1 MQKWTIWTVGIW
13 WAWHGT
19 PMGTRKGTWSDP
31 TTRGAVEG
39 LEGQE
44 SEVNNSGS
52 RHSFDFKIFGSKGEK
67 PRALLEGGFRMSFPK
82 GWGSGWHSWCDMP
95 YHECPSFPG
104 TRASFFFLNSGQEAG
119 SEKIHNPGFPELT
132 LENRNRERFFAQTPP
147 VGPLVSVQGH
157 GNAFPIVLKCTVII
171 RAFSHWGKDSPHHD
185 SPSLVCST
193 YLFIWGAE
201 HSNLCFPL
209 LTA

>member
-1 MQKWTIWTVGIW
+1 MNNLNCRNLVGLTWYTHGNQKRNVIRSHNAKCCRGTGRARKWGEQFGQQTQFRFQDIWQQR
-13 WAWHGT
+13 
-19 PMGTRKGTWSDP
+19 RKAQSP
-31 TTRGAVEG
+31 ARGRLQDEFPQG
-39 LEGQE
+39 LR
-44 SEVNNSGS
+44 S
-52 RHSFDFKIFGSKGEK
+52 RLAQLMWY
-67 PRALLEGGFRMSFPK
+67 ALSWMSFLPRDT
-82 GWGSGWHSWCDMP
+82 G
-95 YHECPSFPG
+95 FF
-104 TRASFFFLNSGQEAG
+104 FFFLNSGQEAG